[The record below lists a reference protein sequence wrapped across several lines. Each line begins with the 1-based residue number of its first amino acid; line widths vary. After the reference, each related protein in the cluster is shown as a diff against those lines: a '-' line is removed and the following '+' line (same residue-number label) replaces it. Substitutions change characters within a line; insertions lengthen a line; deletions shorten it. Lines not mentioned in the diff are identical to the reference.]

1 MNIDKWKGANHQA
14 EKPVPRLIRNP
25 ARERERIVIRL
36 KQAKEPNLKAKE
48 IEHHCKYRHCL
59 CLSFVS

>member
-25 ARERERIVIRL
+25 AREKERIVIRL

-48 IEHHCKYRHCL
+48 SEHHRKY
-59 CLSFVS
+59 